1 MYALTDCGLNGGL
14 GAVTANAEG
23 LHAAVAVWVHGVEA
37 VFERVLARQPLLV
50 TEHLHLLARRENL

>member
-14 GAVTANAEG
+14 GAVTTDAEG

-37 VFERVLARQPLLV
+37 VFERVLAR
-50 TEHLHLLARRENL
+50 